1 MEGRRQLADHH
12 LQAALHALAAVRK
25 ADLIELKC
33 VRNPQKE
40 IEEVFKAIMILFNE
54 SEDHS
59 WPNFI
64 RMHGDL
70 DTFIEKA
77 QRFHER
83 SPRLDN
89 RIRDELTPIIRTRL
103 NYEALNRCSTGAA
116 NLYNWISNLLSY
128 YEVIEQA
135 TED

>member
-1 MEGRRQLADHH
+1 MEKAFGVHVGQALLA
-12 LQAALHALAAVRK
+12 LPAVRNT
-25 ADLIELKC
+25 DLSELKC
-33 VRNPQKE
+33 MRNPPKD

-59 WPNFI
+59 WPNFVI
-64 RMHGDL
+64 KYGDFN
-70 DTFIEKA
+70 TFIEKA
-77 QRFHER
+77 QNFHQR
-83 SPRLDN
+83 NPRLDN

-103 NYEALNRCSTGAA
+103 NYEAVNRYLQGAA